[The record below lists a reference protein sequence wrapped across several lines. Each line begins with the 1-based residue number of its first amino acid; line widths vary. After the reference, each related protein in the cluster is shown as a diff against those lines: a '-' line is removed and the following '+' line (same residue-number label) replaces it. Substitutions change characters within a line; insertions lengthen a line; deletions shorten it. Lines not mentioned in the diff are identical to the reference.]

1 MLRGL
6 RRLLLNRQKRKL
18 KLSEFTFIFDQEV
31 SGSYVCFDCE
41 TTGLDPKKDKIV
53 SLSAIKIQGNEILT
67 SQSLN
72 LLIQQDGL
80 IAADSIVVHHI
91 RNIDVVETLSS
102 SARLMTEKQAVETF
116 LQFIKG
122 STLVGYYL
130 EFDVAMINQV
140 IQPWLGVGLPNSQI
154 EVSALYYDW
163 VVRLAKRSGKQGL
176 QQMNVDLAFDKIL
189 HKLNLPNLGQ
199 HDAFSDALMT
209 ALIFVKL
216 QQDSF

>member
-1 MLRGL
+1 MLTGV
-6 RRLLLNRQKRKL
+6 RRFLLNRQKHKL
-18 KLSEFTFIFDQEV
+18 KAPEFEFIFDEEV
-31 SGSYVCFDCE
+31 SGAYVCFDCE

-53 SLSAIKIQGNEILT
+53 SLSAIKIQGSQILT

-72 LLIQQDGL
+72 LLIQQDEL

-91 RNIDVVETLSS
+91 RNIDVVETQSS
-102 SARLMTEKQAVETF
+102 STSLMTEKQAIETF

-122 STLVGYYL
+122 ATLVGYYL
-130 EFDVAMINQV
+130 EFDVAMINSV
-140 IQPWLGVGLPNSQI
+140 IKPWLGVRLPNSQV

-163 VVRLAKRSGKQGL
+163 VVRLAKRSGKQGIG
-176 QQMNVDLAFDKIL
+176 QVNIDLAFDKIL

-216 QQDSF
+216 QQDSI